1 MQDEM
6 STNSFNC
13 SFVSVGVFFPPPLAF
28 YTIDVVAIISSTIKL
43 IIRQCVF
50 IVHGS
55 KVCVISSCPKIYE
68 N

>member
-1 MQDEM
+1 MRDEM

-13 SFVSVGVFFPPPLAF
+13 SFVFLLFFFSLLVAF
-28 YTIDVVAIISSTIKL
+28 YTIDVAAVISSTIKL
-43 IIRQCVF
+43 IIQQCVF

-55 KVCVISSCPKIYE
+55 KVCVISGCPNIYE